1 MTGVPDTNSVDTSSM
16 QPLPGGPDG
25 PPGEAIRAV
34 PVKHYWRWVGA
45 IVALILAAAVVRLFI
60 LSPNIDWGAVGDFLT
75 TQRILAGLRLTII
88 YTILS
93 MALAIV
99 LAVLMAVMRMS
110 VNPVLS
116 TISWVYIWLFRG
128 TPALLQ
134 ILFWFN
140 IGLIIPKVWI
150 GIPFTEL
157 FYEADTNRLI
167 TTSVAAVLALGVCE
181 GAYLAEIVRA
191 GIQSVDFGQTEASL
205 ALGMKRSLTFRRII
219 LPQAMRAIIPPTGNE
234 FIGMLKTT
242 SLVSVIAARELMTE
256 AQNIAAQNFLTIELL
271 IVAASWYLFVTT
283 IMTIG
288 QFYVERYFARG
299 STNRDLPP
307 TPIQRI
313 RASFSRLFMPG
324 GGSSPQDPLRR
335 SPSPGGGS

>member
-1 MTGVPDTNSVDTSSM
+1 MSDSPVTVDQGTSMMDSPPDAPNGASGD
-16 QPLPGGPDG
+16 
-25 PPGEAIRAV
+25 AIRAI

-45 IVALILAAAVVRLFI
+45 IFALILAAVVIRLFV
-60 LSPNIDWGAVGDFLT
+60 LSPNIDWEAVREFLT
-75 TQRILAGLRLTII
+75 VSRIMAGLRLTII

-93 MALAIV
+93 MALAV
-99 LAVLMAVMRMS
+99 FLAVLMAVMRMS

-116 TISWVYIWLFRG
+116 TISWLYIWLFRG

-140 IGLIIPKVWI
+140 IGLIIPKLWI
-150 GIPFTEL
+150 GIPFTG
-157 FYEADTNRLI
+157 FFFEADTNRI
-167 TTSVAAVLALGVCE
+167 ISTSVAAVLALGVCE

-191 GIQSVDFGQTEASL
+191 GIQSVEFGQTEAAL
-205 ALGMKRSLTFRRII
+205 ALGMKRSLAFRRII

-283 IMTIG
+283 IMTMG
-288 QFYVERYFARG
+288 QFYIERYYARG
-299 STNRDLPP
+299 SSNRDLPP
-307 TPIQRI
+307 TPIQRM
-313 RASFSRLFMPG
+313 RSSFRRLLMPG
-324 GGSSPQDPLRR
+324 GGSTRGADVTGG
-335 SPSPGGGS
+335 PSL